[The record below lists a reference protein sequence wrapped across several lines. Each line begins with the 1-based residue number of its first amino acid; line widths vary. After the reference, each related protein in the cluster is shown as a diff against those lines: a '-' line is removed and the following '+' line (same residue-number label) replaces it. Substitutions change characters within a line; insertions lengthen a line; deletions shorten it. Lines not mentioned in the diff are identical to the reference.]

1 MEIHM
6 NVIPCEELTWPEIA
20 SLPRDMPLILPLGKG
35 YDLSSL
41 ENLLGVRDVGI
52 LPGIPFGW
60 QGSRLEVQP
69 QIFVELVRRL
79 VYNLVEDGFTNI
91 ILLTPGVEM
100 LPEVRTIHLPCPEE
114 PALFDGNADREK
126 VIILPIGHTE
136 QHALHAPLCTDTVI
150 IEAVAQGTAQAV
162 PTQALCL
169 PVFPYGV
176 STHRRSFPGTLMQ
189 VGVPLRTSGCPWW
202 IAWWTP
208 VSGVST

>member
-79 VYNLVEDGFTNI
+79 VYNLVDDGFTNI

-100 LPEVRTIHLPCPEE
+100 LPEVRTIYLPCPEE

-136 QHALHAPLCTDTVI
+136 QHALHALLLHGYRHHRGGCPGYS
-150 IEAVAQGTAQAV
+150 AGGSHPGAV
-162 PTQALCL
+162 PAGL
-169 PVFPYGV
+169 
-176 STHRRSFPGTLMQ
+176 
-189 VGVPLRTSGCPWW
+189 PLRCQHAPSFLPRH
-202 IAWWTP
+202 
-208 VSGVST
+208 V